1 MMTALFRMLTW
12 AEHHGMPKEELLDLL
27 NDLAGK
33 ESPAES
39 DAGQDLE
46 NVLKQG
52 EPDPARRA
60 NLLCRL
66 MNIDPDEEIE
76 AEEAAGRIAF
86 LPLILHAVR
95 EIIETSDTREQA
107 LEALDAVLS

>member
-1 MMTALFRMLTW
+1 MMTALFRMMTW
-12 AEHHGMPKEELLDLL
+12 AQHYGLPREDILNLLS
-27 NDLAGK
+27 DLAG
-33 ESPAES
+33 ENAPAEAE
-39 DAGQDLE
+39 DEKRLE
-46 NVLKQG
+46 AILREG

-66 MNIDPDEEIE
+66 MNIDPDEDIE
-76 AEEAAGRIAF
+76 AEEALGRIGF

-107 LEALDAVLS
+107 LEALDAVLG